1 MKNYGQNYDEPAVLV
16 TASKG
21 QAAAAINGT
30 TSYKSLNSLTLD
42 EVSVLGNK
50 TLKI

>member
-1 MKNYGQNYDEPAVLV
+1 MKNYGQNLDEPAVLV

-30 TSYKSLNSLTLD
+30 TLYSAFNLRIC
-42 EVSVLGNK
+42 EPGNQF
-50 TLKI
+50 